1 MSFSSV
7 SQLREELNKTAGMET
22 LLKFF
27 DEGSFCETD
36 ALLKS
41 EGDFAEA
48 VTGYGTVMGVPVYAF
63 AQNSDV
69 ASGAMSKAQ
78 AKKIARLYDL
88 AKMTG
93 APVVGF
99 YDSVGGRLTQKN
111 DLLAA
116 YGEILGRASSISGV
130 VPQLSVVLGT
140 CLGTC
145 ALIATSA
152 DFIIME
158 KDAEL
163 SIDVTGECSTASHN
177 LKHGIA
183 NIVADSKDDAIKK
196 AQDLITYFPS
206 NNLELAPTD
215 DAVEPDY
222 DEECVVCSI
231 ADADSFC
238 DISEGYGEG
247 ACVAFGRVQG
257 EVVGFVET
265 YGEKIDCKGA
275 QKVSK
280 FVRFCDSFSIPVVT
294 VVDSKGFKSLK
305 SAAKVTSAY
314 AEATTAKIA
323 VVSGTAVG
331 AVYVALAGEAS
342 GADIRLALDG
352 AVISP
357 VNPKALAFIMDEDA
371 MNVPV
376 AQQDKVAEEFAKRE
390 LSALN
395 AAQCGYVD
403 DVVDKTA
410 LRVKVSQALEMLSS
424 KRVETLPKKHTTI

>member
-7 SQLREELNKTAGMET
+7 SQLREELNKTAGVKT

-99 YDSVGGRLTQKN
+99 YDSVGGRLAQKN

-116 YGEILGRASSISGV
+116 YGEILGRASEISGV

-140 CLGTC
+140 CLGTS

-163 SIDVTGECSTASHN
+163 SIDVTGECASACHN
-177 LKHGIA
+177 AKHGIA
-183 NIVADSKDDAIKK
+183 NIVADSKDEAIDK
-196 AQDLITYFPS
+196 ARDLITFFPS
-206 NNLELAPTD
+206 NNLDVAPSDDALAPQE
-215 DAVEPDY
+215 DAS
-222 DEECVVCSI
+222 CTVCSI
-231 ADADSFC
+231 ADADSLCFVN
-238 DISEGYGEG
+238 DEF
-247 ACVAFGRVQG
+247 ADCVKTAFGRVNG
-257 EVVGFVET
+257 EVVAFVSTNGDE
-265 YGEKIDCKGA
+265 IDCKGG
-275 QKVSK
+275 QKISK
-280 FVRFCDSFSIPVVT
+280 FMRFCDAFSIPVVT
-294 VVDSKGFKSLK
+294 VVNSKGFKTLK

-323 VVSGTAVG
+323 VVEGEAVG
-331 AVYVALAGEAS
+331 ALYIALAGEAS
-342 GADIRLALDG
+342 GADVRFAIDG

-357 VNPKALAFIMDEDA
+357 VNPKALAFIMNEDA

-376 AQQDKVAEEFAKRE
+376 AQQDKAAEDFAKRE
-390 LSALN
+390 LSAIN

-403 DVVDKTA
+403 DVVDSSA
-410 LRVKVSQALEMLSS
+410 LRVKVLQALEMLSS